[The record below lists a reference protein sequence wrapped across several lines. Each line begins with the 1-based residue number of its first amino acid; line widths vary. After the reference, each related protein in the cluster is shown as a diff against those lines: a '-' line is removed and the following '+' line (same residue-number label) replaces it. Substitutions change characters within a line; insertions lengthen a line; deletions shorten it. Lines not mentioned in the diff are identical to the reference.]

1 MVDLISKALSA
12 VLAENDVEY
21 AVIGAMAAAV
31 YGAIRATTDADA
43 LLSVSIA
50 KLGQLEK
57 VFKKAGFATELRRGD
72 ADDPI
77 PALLSVSDRH
87 DNRVDLLAGLR
98 GLDRLALSRSITVP
112 FLGSSLRVIGRED
125 FVAMK
130 CFAGGP
136 QDIADAVQALK
147 TTDHPLSAARSS
159 MRQFRPQNS
168 VPVLALTIATTITV
182 TTSPYAPCKRPT

>member
-1 MVDLISKALSA
+1 MKARGAGESAHLLLDVSA
-12 VLAENDVEY
+12 VLAENGVEY

-72 ADDPI
+72 TDDPI

-130 CFAGGP
+130 CFAGGH
-136 QDIADAVQALK
+136 QDIADAVKALK
-147 TTDHPLSAARSS
+147 TTDQPLDLELLRRTTRRFGRPAADLLEKL
-159 MRQFRPQNS
+159 MR
-168 VPVLALTIATTITV
+168 V
-182 TTSPYAPCKRPT
+182 

>member
-1 MVDLISKALSA
+1 
-12 VLAENDVEY
+12 
-21 AVIGAMAAAV
+21 MAAAV

-43 LLSVSIA
+43 LLSISIA
-50 KLGQLEK
+50 KLGQLGK
-57 VFKKAGFATELRRGD
+57 LFKKAGFATELRRGD

-77 PALLSVSDRH
+77 PALLSVSDLR
-87 DNRVDLLAGLR
+87 DNRVGLLAGLR
-98 GLDRLALSRSITVP
+98 GLDRLALSRSVTVP
-112 FLGSSLRVIGRED
+112 FLGSSLRVIGLEY
-125 FVAMK
+125 FVDMK

-168 VPVLALTIATTITV
+168 VPFQSWRAQ
-182 TTSPYAPCKRPT
+182 

>member
-1 MVDLISKALSA
+1 MKARGAGQSAHLLLDVSA
-12 VLAENDVEY
+12 VLTENDVEY

-43 LLSVSIA
+43 LLSVSVA
-50 KLGQLEK
+50 RLGQLEK
-57 VFKKAGFATELRRGD
+57 VFKKAGFATELRRGG

-77 PALLSVSDRH
+77 PALLSVSDLR
-87 DNRVDLLAGLR
+87 DNRVGLLAGLR

-125 FVAMK
+125 FIAMK
-130 CFAGGP
+130 CFAGGH

-147 TTDHPLSAARSS
+147 TVDQPLDLELLRRTTRRFGRPAAD
-159 MRQFRPQNS
+159 
-168 VPVLALTIATTITV
+168 VLEQLLRV
-182 TTSPYAPCKRPT
+182 